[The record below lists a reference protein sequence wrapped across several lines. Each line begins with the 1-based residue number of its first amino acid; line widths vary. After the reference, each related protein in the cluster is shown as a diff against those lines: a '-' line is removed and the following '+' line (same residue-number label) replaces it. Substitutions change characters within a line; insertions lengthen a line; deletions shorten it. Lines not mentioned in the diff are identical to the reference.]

1 MVLSPFFFCLS
12 FPDLEVLAGPRAL
25 PRQRRIPLRGHG
37 LRRVIPGKMGCCLA
51 VLKNDII
58 RQIVLLENIRN
69 CSPNL
74 FLQYG
79 VLLTRPFSDF
89 SRKKERC
96 FADIVTS
103 GAQAPTFSG
112 EKEILSPC
120 FSLLFDP
127 ARSRGATPLSRF
139 FKSSLHLRDSLHSI
153 GDSFFRMFN
162 ANKPD
167 AEKRV

>member
-1 MVLSPFFFCLS
+1 MKEMENLRMVLSPFFFCLS

-79 VLLTRPFSDF
+79 VLLTRPFSD

-96 FADIVTS
+96 FADFVTTS
-103 GAQAPTFSG
+103 GAQAPTSRG
-112 EKEILSPC
+112 DRNSIAM
-120 FSLLFDP
+120 LF
-127 ARSRGATPLSRF
+127 ASFRSRAIERCDALI
-139 FKSSLHLRDSLHSI
+139 SI
-153 GDSFFRMFN
+153 FQVIV
-162 ANKPD
+162 APT
-167 AEKRV
+167 